1 MYVHRVYV
9 RNWSCRLLMPTMVPR
24 GDHLMVLSKTLKTYE
39 QTYACVRTRTR
50 TRIPAHA
57 RAHARAHALAA
68 GQSRQSMGGVVSC
81 SLRAND
87 VEKRL

>member
-1 MYVHRVYV
+1 
-9 RNWSCRLLMPTMVPR
+9 MPTMVPR

-57 RAHARAHALAA
+57 HAHTHAHAHWQLVEADSAWEGWCAAVCVPTFSNTDRA
-68 GQSRQSMGGVVSC
+68 S
-81 SLRAND
+81 
-87 VEKRL
+87 